1 MIKVHA
7 VHPNS
12 IIIPSSIPCSGQG
25 SYNNIFPYFDIVRQ
39 DWLCF
44 RVDSILEKVK
54 DLNDVL

>member
-7 VHPNS
+7 VHPNN
-12 IIIPSSIPCSGQG
+12 IIIQSSIPCSGQG

-44 RVDSILEKVK
+44 RVDSILEK